1 MLNYGYLWN
10 EVRVKGGAYGVFC
23 QFMRN
28 GEGFFTSYRDP
39 GLGETLEV
47 YRRAAEY
54 LRHWDEAEREL
65 LKTIIGTIS
74 GIDTPKTPAGKGKR
88 SMTILLSKL
97 PPEVLQEERNQILS
111 CTGED
116 IRAVAG
122 MLEEIAANGNICVI
136 GNEQHLQQSKEL
148 FDTLVTL

>member
-1 MLNYGYLWN
+1 
-10 EVRVKGGAYGVFC
+10 VRVKGGAYGVFC

-39 GLGETLEV
+39 ELGKTLEV
-47 YRRAAEY
+47 YRKASDY
-54 LRHWDEAEREL
+54 LRQWDEEEREL

-88 SMTILLSKL
+88 SMTILLSQL

-111 CTGED
+111 CSGED
-116 IRAVAG
+116 IRDVAG

-136 GNEQHLQQSKEL
+136 GNEQHLRQNKDL
-148 FDTLVTL
+148 FDALVTM